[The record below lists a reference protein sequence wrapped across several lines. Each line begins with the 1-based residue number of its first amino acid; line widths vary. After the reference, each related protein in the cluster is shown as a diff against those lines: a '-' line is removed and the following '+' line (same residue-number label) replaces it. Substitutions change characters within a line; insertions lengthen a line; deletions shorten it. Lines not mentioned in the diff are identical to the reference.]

1 MLISKKK
8 KNIMILIKLS
18 LTHKNIFFY
27 AIFSKMNFYCE
38 SMHYLYMNIE

>member
-8 KNIMILIKLS
+8 NNIMILIKLS
-18 LTHKNIFFY
+18 INHKNIFFY